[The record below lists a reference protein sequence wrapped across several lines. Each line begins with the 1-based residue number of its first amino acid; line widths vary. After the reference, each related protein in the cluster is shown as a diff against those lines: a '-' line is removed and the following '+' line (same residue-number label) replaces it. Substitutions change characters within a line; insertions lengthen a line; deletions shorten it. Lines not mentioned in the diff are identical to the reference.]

1 MVTRWGDA
9 ARMEHA
15 SIAAFARFFALARGA
30 RDEAALDAAF
40 RQTLLEQE
48 HAAETIPPY
57 LAQGFVNDEG
67 ATPYVCVRIPTGGG
81 KTLLGAHALPPEFAG
96 DADDQLAGRD
106 REPGF
111 AFHRKTRCH
120 HR

>member
-1 MVTRWGDA
+1 MALTLKRYQREALA
-9 ARMEHA
+9 AL
-15 SIAAFARFFALARGA
+15 ARFFALARGA

-57 LAQGFVNDEG
+57 LAQGFVNDDG

-81 KTLLGAHALPPEFAG
+81 KTLLGAHALAAAARHYTG
-96 DADDQLAGRD
+96 QD
-106 REPGF
+106 RPLEG
-111 AFHRKTRCH
+111 HR
-120 HR
+120 